1 MGPVVVVPFLHG
13 PTPPATAPAVPG
25 RPAVSP
31 TPSPAPSGSCPG
43 GRAVSPPPP
52 PASDDRG
59 TDFPGRPGGG
69 AEGASRTTGDDE
81 KASRVPRGDA
91 GGIDAVG
98 DIDVVGDEE
107 DPEDEPDDENEEESH
122 GNRGDADDEWDD

>member
-13 PTPPATAPAVPG
+13 PTPPATAPVVPG

-59 TDFPGRPGGG
+59 TDFPGRTGGGG
-69 AEGASRTTGDDE
+69 AEGAARTTGDDE
-81 KASRVPRGDA
+81 KASRVPRGDV
-91 GGIDAVG
+91 GG
-98 DIDVVGDEE
+98 IDVVGDEE